1 MINPNLV
8 LQMKRAGGQV
18 LLLDQI
24 EKGKTSFL
32 SGFWFSF
39 YCWLQSN
46 IDLTADWAAAPA
58 SSLMRAVVRFERSSA
73 NSVISAPSVSEEA
86 RLLM

>member
-46 IDLTADWAAAPA
+46 IDLTADWAAAPT
-58 SSLMRAVVRFERSSA
+58 SLMRAVVKFERSSA
-73 NSVISAPSVSEEA
+73 NSVLTASSVSEEA